1 MIADQFFLKS
11 KWKIFR
17 KLVFVVSVI
26 VMLTAGS
33 ALADYSFEI
42 PNAQTTVEI
51 ENDGTMTIFVEY
63 EFKNTGQK
71 IDYIDI
77 GLPNN
82 NYKLSDVQVKLNGEE
97 NKAIKVVKA
106 DYEQTGLRYGVSL
119 EMGSASIPT
128 GGSGTI
134 SIWVPNLRKNL
145 YEATSETQG
154 DETVEYA
161 GFQFSPNYFSS
172 KYAKGKTNYSFIIV
186 FPPGVSDLLAYYY
199 EPEGWVGTKE
209 PEAWLDEDGTVVY
222 EWYSKDADMHTAY
235 TFGGKFIKSALSTTD
250 NITTISTVSNPG
262 SGLSIFTWDSFFELL
277 TCILFPVVIIVWFI
291 KKIMKGGSEKVR
303 RSSKNY
309 FPPQVKTDG
318 EGIKRG
324 LTAVEAAVLLET
336 DLERVISM
344 IIYGLAKKNVI
355 QVNSMDPLDVEI
367 VDPLPEGLNEYELNF
382 IEALREPSTTKK
394 KTEMRESMHRLILS
408 VSKKVEG
415 FSLKETREYYKSI
428 CDKAWE
434 QVEAADTPELKSKLL
449 GDNFGWTMLDED
461 PSKKVEQT
469 FTGQEFYPPTW
480 WWRVDPVYRHRPV
493 YHPPV
498 PDTVSSGD
506 SSSEKRSG
514 SSPSTPTPMPILP
527 GAMFARSITDGAR
540 KIANS
545 LVGNTNSFNASVKN
559 RTNPDPVYSSSSSSH
574 RHGGGRSGGS
584 SSCACACACDSCA
597 CACAGGG
604 R

>member
-1 MIADQFFLKS
+1 M
-11 KWKIFR
+11 
-17 KLVFVVSVI
+17 
-26 VMLTAGS
+26 
-33 ALADYSFEI
+33 
-42 PNAQTTVEI
+42 
-51 ENDGTMTIFVEY
+51 
-63 EFKNTGQK
+63 
-71 IDYIDI
+71 
-77 GLPNN
+77 
-82 NYKLSDVQVKLNGEE
+82 
-97 NKAIKVVKA
+97 
-106 DYEQTGLRYGVSL
+106 
-119 EMGSASIPT
+119 
-128 GGSGTI
+128 
-134 SIWVPNLRKNL
+134 
-145 YEATSETQG
+145 
-154 DETVEYA
+154 
-161 GFQFSPNYFSS
+161 
-172 KYAKGKTNYSFIIV
+172 
-186 FPPGVSDLLAYYY
+186 
-199 EPEGWVGTKE
+199 
-209 PEAWLDEDGTVVY
+209 
-222 EWYSKDADMHTAY
+222 
-235 TFGGKFIKSALSTTD
+235 
-250 NITTISTVSNPG
+250 
-262 SGLSIFTWDSFFELL
+262 
-277 TCILFPVVIIVWFI
+277 
-291 KKIMKGGSEKVR
+291 
-303 RSSKNY
+303 
-309 FPPQVKTDG
+309 
-318 EGIKRG
+318 
-324 LTAVEAAVLLET
+324 TAVEAAILLET

-382 IEALREPSTTKK
+382 IEALREPNATKK

-493 YHPPV
+493 YRPSV

-506 SSSEKRSG
+506 FSSEKRSG

-545 LVGNTNSFNASVKN
+545 LVGNTSAFNASVKN